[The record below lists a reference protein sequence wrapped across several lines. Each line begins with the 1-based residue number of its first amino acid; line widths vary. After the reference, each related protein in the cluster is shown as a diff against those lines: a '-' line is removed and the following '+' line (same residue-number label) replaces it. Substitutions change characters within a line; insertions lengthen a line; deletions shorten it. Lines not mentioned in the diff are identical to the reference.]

1 MSITKSCK
9 LLGYTKQAFYDAKNK
24 DEKRAIKNAEIEA
37 YVLEKVRAIRKRL
50 KKCGGHKMYKMISK
64 DPNRNKYKFGIER
77 FFAILRKHNLLIK
90 RRKKRI
96 VTTDS
101 SNWRK
106 QYPNLVKGIIPHRP
120 EQIVVSDITY
130 FKTEEGPIYGH
141 LITDAYSK
149 KIMGY
154 AIADNMK
161 ATTTLRALKMAV
173 RNRRNKEPMIHHSDR
188 GMQYLSK
195 IYTDYLKD
203 NKIAISVTQ
212 DGNPGDNPIAE
223 RINGILKGEFG
234 FDGVFKN
241 LKEAKEHMAQAVKDY
256 NGFRPHMSCHDLTPN
271 QMHRQRKLLV
281 ITWKKNVQQNLECSP
296 TGHNLDVPLLAANGE
311 V

>member
-1 MSITKSCK
+1 
-9 LLGYTKQAFYDAKNK
+9 
-24 DEKRAIKNAEIEA
+24 
-37 YVLEKVRAIRKRL
+37 
-50 KKCGGHKMYKMISK
+50 
-64 DPNRNKYKFGIER
+64 
-77 FFAILRKHNLLIK
+77 
-90 RRKKRI
+90 
-96 VTTDS
+96 
-101 SNWRK
+101 
-106 QYPNLVKGIIPHRP
+106 
-120 EQIVVSDITY
+120 
-130 FKTEEGPIYGH
+130 
-141 LITDAYSK
+141 
-149 KIMGY
+149 
-154 AIADNMK
+154 
-161 ATTTLRALKMAV
+161 
-173 RNRRNKEPMIHHSDR
+173 MIHHSDR